1 MERLPRYPQL
11 DEING
16 REWID
21 TLSHQAGKRIT
32 LGHPPPITQGKRL
45 WQTQIIRI
53 PLRAKIPAA

>member
-32 LGHPPPITQGKRL
+32 LGHPPQSLKENGCGKL
-45 WQTQIIRI
+45 K
-53 PLRAKIPAA
+53 L